1 MRRVSQHH
9 LSLESAECIC
19 GPVTVAS
26 VVLRN
31 KVQMHEIIRGHN
43 DDTSVKVW
51 VDKMK
56 GC

>member
-1 MRRVSQHH
+1 MHRVSQHH